1 MGKPCFGKVNMF
13 RTVLLLI
20 SEMLRVVLSLSIAC
34 VGGLL
39 DQALKSL
46 FCIAI
51 IQDGEVDRDKRR
63 RQSHEADGGAIGG
76 ARIGY

>member
-1 MGKPCFGKVNMF
+1 MIIWRGILLLLAPEVGKPCFGKVNMF

-20 SEMLRVVLSLSIAC
+20 SVMLQVVLSLSIAC

-46 FCIAI
+46 
-51 IQDGEVDRDKRR
+51 
-63 RQSHEADGGAIGG
+63 
-76 ARIGY
+76 